1 MFYSKSTGGFY
12 ITEIHGENIP
22 ADAVEITDEQHAAL
36 LQGQTDGQEIA
47 GDDNGFPILIDRVQ
61 VVVVPGI
68 VTMRQARLAL
78 LEAGQLAAV
87 EAAINALPEP
97 QRSAARIEWDYSSE
111 VHRDRAFVQ
120 ALGAAL
126 GLDAAALDA
135 LFTRAF
141 EL

>member
-1 MFYSKSTGGFY
+1 MFYSKSQGGFY
-12 ITEIHGENIP
+12 STEIHGENIP
-22 ADAVEITDEQHAAL
+22 SDAVEITDEQHAAL

-111 VHRDRAFVQ
+111 VHRGRAFVQ
-120 ALGAAL
+120 TLGAAL
-126 GLDAAALDA
+126 GLDSDALDA
-135 LFTRAF
+135 LFTQAAT
-141 EL
+141 L